1 MHFDDAIDLCQ
12 FWTIR
17 YRPEVVRSHQ
27 RKQVA
32 CRQPRI
38 LTEPSCSGPTITAGS
53 SLRWPWRRHVP
64 PRRHFGSD
72 AMTVTTTG
80 LGRTGDRD
88 RVGLSGSTWA
98 AFYPNRDY
106 RKIEKFENRLCSGQS
121 YEACTIVNYDSR
133 VVPDLKI
140 PHITTLES

>member
-38 LTEPSCSGPTITAGS
+38 LTEPNCSGPTITAGS
-53 SLRWPWRRHVP
+53 SLRWHWPRHVP

-72 AMTVTTTG
+72 AMTVTTTE

-88 RVGLSGSTWA
+88 RVGFSAS
-98 AFYPNRDY
+98 YPNRDS
-106 RKIEKFENRLCSGQS
+106 RKIEKIENRLYSGQS
-121 YEACTIVNYDSR
+121 YEACTIVNYDSS
-133 VVPDLKI
+133 VVPDFKI